1 MDKRKQNSLIFHRLL
16 IVSCLGFFGVSGFA
30 YSDSEDPLEPVNR
43 VVFTVN
49 DTVDRY
55 ALKPTAQVYQAVMPE
70 FAEKGVR
77 NFFSNL
83 GEVRNF
89 VHNTLQGKL
98 GGTARSTGRFLI
110 NSTVGI
116 AGLFDVA
123 TKIGISQQREDLGQ
137 TLGSWGINSGPYL
150 VLPILGPSS
159 LRDGIGSAVD
169 PFLSPMT
176 YAELDLVERA
186 SLSLT
191 SGLQRRA
198 DLLSA
203 EGLLNG
209 DTYILYREAYLSKR
223 EFDVNDGQI
232 LTDDFY
238 DDDPLVGGGEEDFL
252 DEDFLD
258 EAF

>member
-1 MDKRKQNSLIFHRLL
+1 
-16 IVSCLGFFGVSGFA
+16 
-30 YSDSEDPLEPVNR
+30 
-43 VVFTVN
+43 
-49 DTVDRY
+49 
-55 ALKPTAQVYQAVMPE
+55 VYQAVMPE
-70 FAEKGVR
+70 FAERGVR

-83 GEVRNF
+83 GEVRNL

-98 GGTARSTGRFLI
+98 GGSARSTGRFLI

-116 AGLFDVA
+116 GGLFDVA
-123 TKIGISQQREDLGQ
+123 SKIGITQEREDLGQ
-137 TLGSWGINSGPYL
+137 TLGAWGINSGPYL
-150 VLPILGPSS
+150 VLPILGPST
-159 LRDGIGSAVD
+159 LRDGVGSVVD

-176 YAELDLVERA
+176 YVELEVAERLGV
-186 SLSLT
+186 SLT

-203 EGLLNG
+203 EGLLSG

-232 LTDDFY
+232 LRDDFL
-238 DDDPLVGGGEEDFL
+238 DGDPLNSAGDEGFLDEDFL

-258 EAF
+258 EEFLDESF